1 MRIYEEMEPLPPA
14 ASEPNEMEW
23 YPLTIKNQQQQQS
36 IQDVTLKILQQG
48 YIAKCLKDEPTNSS
62 LKHQNW
68 HVLPQQKSS
77 SIDNS
82 TSTTT
87 HTDIV
92 SVNQNCAGDPVISQ
106 AVSNEDK
113 CLYCVKAYTREKRL
127 RDRLRMAENFIHTM
141 NRNLENDTVAIS
153 TIINKRTQLMTK
165 LEETNLHLH
174 REKHKCQTDLVNAET
189 QLHDNKIKVKLLEVE
204 NEELKTLVD
213 QLISSKVGS
222 GKSNVAQQNSSKF
235 IHLSS
240 QPSTIQ
246 RDADSA
252 SDGVKNGMSNTNS
265 LYTALRKEVDNKA
278 LSKSFSPKN
287 EPIYEVDSDVS
298 SNEPPQSASTPK
310 KDLSSVITQDL
321 KSIPPN
327 LSSSHR
333 VAANE
338 GVKNYKPSLNTLYT
352 AQRKQVEKI
361 ASDGASPEI
370 GQVKQMEIL
379 WGIESEAVKHEVASR
394 VNCKSSEPSTGTST
408 KKNAPKRDII
418 QTSQH
423 VNEDSRVWDTSEQ
436 SALSADHRNQ
446 FLSLTPMSPQSL
458 NGSQKDNF
466 DQYLS
471 ESSVVSDIKFKD
483 NEMNTFILSTKS
495 LDAAYGKG
503 QASTKYKIKDRSKS
517 TIPTYNHYQDKI
529 SKIEQFRSVGAAP
542 QRKLDNLSITGLSK
556 TCADQD
562 SHSQKRSSIESSSS
576 KFPAH
581 TTLTNHSAEGLQRS
595 CADQDSHNQK
605 RSSTKDS
612 IFPTS
617 SVQKQFAEYQGLEKY
632 STGSPRD
639 SIYQNFQLQ
648 KRPSVPDSPLPSRP
662 SVHTN
667 FVEQGKEEECQSDEC
682 YILKLKDQTKS
693 IRDELMNIQN
703 LLSDLKE

>member
-1 MRIYEEMEPLPPA
+1 
-14 ASEPNEMEW
+14 
-23 YPLTIKNQQQQQS
+23 
-36 IQDVTLKILQQG
+36 
-48 YIAKCLKDEPTNSS
+48 
-62 LKHQNW
+62 
-68 HVLPQQKSS
+68 
-77 SIDNS
+77 
-82 TSTTT
+82 
-87 HTDIV
+87 
-92 SVNQNCAGDPVISQ
+92 
-106 AVSNEDK
+106 
-113 CLYCVKAYTREKRL
+113 
-127 RDRLRMAENFIHTM
+127 
-141 NRNLENDTVAIS
+141 
-153 TIINKRTQLMTK
+153 MTK

-174 REKHKCQTDLVNAET
+174 REKHKCQTDLVNVET
-189 QLHDNKIKVKLLEVE
+189 QLHDNKIKVKHLEVE

-423 VNEDSRVWDTSEQ
+423 VNEDSRVWDTSEK
-436 SALSADHRNQ
+436 SALSVDHRNQ
-446 FLSLTPMSPQSL
+446 FLSSTPMSPQFL

-483 NEMNTFILSTKS
+483 NETNTFIVSTKS

-503 QASTKYKIKDRSKS
+503 QA
-517 TIPTYNHYQDKI
+517 
-529 SKIEQFRSVGAAP
+529 
-542 QRKLDNLSITGLSK
+542 LSLI
-556 TCADQD
+556 
-562 SHSQKRSSIESSSS
+562 HI
-576 KFPAH
+576 
-581 TTLTNHSAEGLQRS
+581 
-595 CADQDSHNQK
+595 
-605 RSSTKDS
+605 
-612 IFPTS
+612 
-617 SVQKQFAEYQGLEKY
+617 
-632 STGSPRD
+632 
-639 SIYQNFQLQ
+639 
-648 KRPSVPDSPLPSRP
+648 
-662 SVHTN
+662 
-667 FVEQGKEEECQSDEC
+667 
-682 YILKLKDQTKS
+682 
-693 IRDELMNIQN
+693 
-703 LLSDLKE
+703 